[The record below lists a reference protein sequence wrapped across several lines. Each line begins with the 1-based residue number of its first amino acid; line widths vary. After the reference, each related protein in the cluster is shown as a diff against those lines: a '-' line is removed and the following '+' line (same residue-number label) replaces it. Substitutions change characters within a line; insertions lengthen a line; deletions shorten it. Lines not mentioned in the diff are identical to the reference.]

1 VIDALLVT
9 VIAVPLMVVVFGMR
23 QVSLDPTEHSWDLLA
38 LLAIGA
44 AVVGFWRYCGATP
57 GKIALAVK
65 IVDAATGQPPSTA
78 RLVVR
83 FLAYFVSAAPLVL
96 GFLWIL
102 VDRRK
107 QGWHDKIARTIVI
120 NSED

>member
-23 QVSLDPTEHSWDLLA
+23 QASLDPTEHSWDLLA